1 MAQLGIMAATFDRP
15 TLEATLDAVAASGAP
30 GVQFDL
36 ACAGVPTL
44 PDQIDAALCERVRRA
59 FAACNLTMAALSGT
73 YNMIHPDL
81 EERAAGLNG
90 LRTLLAACGSL
101 GASLVTLC
109 TGTRDPD
116 SMWRRHPDNDTADAW
131 ADLLASMREAVR
143 AAEEYGVTLGIEP
156 EVNNVV
162 DSAQKARRLLDEIG
176 SPRLKVVM
184 DGANIFHHGE
194 LPRMREMLDEAFE
207 LLGND
212 IALAHCK
219 DLDHDGD
226 AGHLP
231 AGHGLLDYP
240 YYLALLQRSGFDGT
254 LILHG
259 LTEADVPGCLD
270 FVRQAAPPGFL
281 STGMPSGETL

>member
-1 MAQLGIMAATFDRP
+1 MAQLGIMATTFDRP
-15 TLEATLDAVAASGAP
+15 TLEAILDAVAASGAHS
-30 GVQFDL
+30 VQFDL
-36 ACAGVPTL
+36 AAAGVPTL
-44 PDQIDAALCERVRRA
+44 PEQIDSALCERVRRA
-59 FAACNLTMAALSGT
+59 FATRRLTMAALSGT

-81 EERAAGLNG
+81 EERAAGLTR
-90 LRTLLAACGSL
+90 LRTLLAACGEL

-109 TGTRDPD
+109 TGTRDRD
-116 SMWRRHPDNDTADAW
+116 SMWRRHPDNDSPDAW
-131 ADLLASMREAVR
+131 ADLLAGMREAVHT
-143 AAEEYGVTLGIEP
+143 AEEYGVTLGIEP

-176 SPRLKVVM
+176 SSRLKVVM
-184 DGANIFHHGE
+184 DGANIFHHGQ
-194 LPRMREMLDEAFE
+194 LPRMREMLNEALA

-212 IALAHCK
+212 IALAHAK

-240 YYLALLQRSGFDGT
+240 YYLALLQRSGFDGA

-259 LTEADVPGCLD
+259 LAEADVPGCLD
-270 FVRQAAPPGFL
+270 FVRKAAPPGFL
-281 STGMPSGETL
+281 SAGMSSGETL

>member
-1 MAQLGIMAATFDRP
+1 MAQLGIMATTFDRP
-15 TLEATLDAVAASGAP
+15 TFEATLDAVAASGAHS
-30 GVQFDL
+30 VQFDL
-36 ACAGVPTL
+36 GSAAGSTL
-44 PDQIDAALCERVRRA
+44 PESIDAGLCERVRRA
-59 FAACNLTMAALSGT
+59 FAERNLTLAALAGT

-81 EERAAGLNG
+81 QERAAGLRG
-90 LRTLLAACGSL
+90 LRTLLAACPAL

-116 SMWRRHPDNDTADAW
+116 SMWRRHPNNDNPEAW
-131 ADLLASMREAVR
+131 TDLVAGMREAVR
-143 AAEEYGVTLGIEP
+143 AAEEHGVTLGIEP

-194 LPRMREMLDEAFE
+194 LPRMREMLDESFD
-207 LLGND
+207 LLGAD
-212 IALAHCK
+212 IALAHAK

-231 AGHGLLDYP
+231 AGHGVLDYP
-240 YYLALLQRSGFDGT
+240 HYLALLQRSGFDGAM
-254 LILHG
+254 ILHG
-259 LTEADVPGCLD
+259 LTEADVPSCLD
-270 FVRQAAPPGFL
+270 FVRKAAPRGFWA
-281 STGMPSGETL
+281 TGPDSDSV